1 VSERPPEPYV
11 PPREPMPEEAPSYVL
26 FGLGLFAIFLLL
38 FAGTVG
44 VGLVYL
50 ALD

>member
-1 VSERPPEPYV
+1 MSERPPEPYV
-11 PPREPMPEEAPSYVL
+11 APREPVPEEGRSSML
-26 FGLGLFAIFLLL
+26 LGFGLFALFLLL

>member
-1 VSERPPEPYV
+1 MSERPAEPYV
-11 PPREPMPEEAPSYVL
+11 APREPTPEEGPSSML
-26 FGLGLFAIFLLL
+26 FGFGLFGIFLLL